1 MPIRSIAVL
10 PALFLLLL
18 PALAVAAG
26 RPASPEAIAL
36 IEQLGLKEAPV
47 PIRQRAGWTPLRKV
61 AVLVPG
67 SWAPRRD
74 ALLTQVRAAAG
85 DAEVVAF
92 DGRSLDVL
100 ADADAVLG
108 ICSPDVLEAVPKLRW
123 LHSYSVG
130 VERCTRFDGIGRYD
144 FVLTNNQRLS
154 GPDIAEHAIALTL
167 ALSRNLGAYMRAQ
180 QQRRWLEDGP
190 QSMNVDG
197 RTMLVLGLGG
207 IGTEIARRADAL
219 GMRVIAT
226 RNSSREGPD
235 FVDQVGLPDEASKLA
250 AQADVIVNALPLTD
264 ETAGSIGRAF
274 FAAAKPGARYISVGR
289 GGTTMTADL
298 VAALKSGQIGG
309 AALDVTDPEPL
320 PAGHPLWTMDNVLI
334 TPHVAASTEEVR
346 DRTLVIAIE
355 NLRRYTQGEPL
366 LSVVDF
372 ERGY

>member
-1 MPIRSIAVL
+1 MARNAIAILTTMVMLVASSPVL
-10 PALFLLLL
+10 ATD
-18 PALAVAAG
+18 
-26 RPASPEAIAL
+26 RPASPEAIAM
-36 IEQLGLKEAPV
+36 IEELGIREAPA
-47 PIRQRAGWTPLRKV
+47 PIRQHPEWAPLRKV
-61 AVLVPG
+61 AVFVPG

-74 ALLTQVRAAAG
+74 ALLAQVRAVAG

-92 DGRSLDVL
+92 DGQSLDVL

-108 ICSPDVLEAVPKLRW
+108 TCSPDVLAAAPKLRW

-144 FVLTNNQRLS
+144 FLLTNNQRLS
-154 GPDIAEHAIALTL
+154 GPDIAEHAITLML
-167 ALSRNLGAYMRAQ
+167 ALSRNLDTYLRAQ
-180 QQRRWLEDGP
+180 HQGRWEDGP
-190 QSMNVDG
+190 QSMNVEG

-207 IGTEIARRADAL
+207 IGTEIARRANAL

-235 FVDQVGLPDEASKLA
+235 FVAQVGLSDEATTLA

-264 ETAGSIGRAF
+264 ETASFIDRDF

-289 GGTTMTADL
+289 GGTTVTADL

-309 AALDVTDPEPL
+309 AGLDVTDPEPL
-320 PAGHPLWTMDNVLI
+320 PAGHPLWTMEHVLI
-334 TPHVAASTEEVR
+334 TPHVAADTEQAR

-355 NLRRYTQGEPL
+355 NLRRYTAGEPL

>member
-1 MPIRSIAVL
+1 MRHQLGNLVVVL
-10 PALFLLLL
+10 SLMTAMQSV
-18 PALAVAAG
+18 VAAE
-26 RPASPEAIAL
+26 PAANPEAIAL
-36 IEQLGLKEAPV
+36 IEQLGLREAPSPV
-47 PIRQRAGWTPLRKV
+47 RQRPDWAPLRRV
-61 AVLVPG
+61 AVFVPG
-67 SWAPRRD
+67 SWAPRRG
-74 ALLTQVRAAAG
+74 ALLAQVRAAAG

-100 ADADAVLG
+100 SDADAVLG
-108 ICSPDVLEAVPKLRW
+108 FCSPDVLAAAPKLRW

-130 VERCTRFDGIGRYD
+130 VERCTRFDGIGHYD

-167 ALSRNLGAYMRAQ
+167 ALSRNLVAYMRAQ
-180 QQRRWLEDGP
+180 QQGRWLDDGP

-207 IGTEIARRADAL
+207 IGTEIARRAKAL

-264 ETAGSIGRAF
+264 ATAGSIGRAF
-274 FAAAKPGARYISVGR
+274 FAVAKPGARYISVGR
-289 GGTTMTADL
+289 GGTTVTADL
-298 VAALKSGQIGG
+298 VAALQSGQIGG
-309 AALDVTDPEPL
+309 AGLDVTDPEPL
-320 PAGHPLWTMDNVLI
+320 PADHPLWTMDNVLI

-346 DRTLVIAIE
+346 DRTLVIAVE
-355 NLRRYTQGEPL
+355 NLRRYVQGEPL